1 MPEPSTGGPFLRTPW
16 RGLLFHGDSARVMR
30 LLENEL
36 GDAINLIYADPPFAI
51 GESLRFG
58 TRKQAR
64 ERTHGES
71 AYRDVWQGGIAAY
84 TAMLRE
90 RLTAMRRLLAPSGG
104 LFLHLDWRACHHG
117 RLLLDEIF
125 GPENFRNEI
134 VWHYGGRGAK
144 AGSGQFPR
152 NHDTILFYSK
162 SPATR
167 FATPHVEDRL
177 SPEAARA
184 RGYRRGPDGRW
195 FKTAPRGDYSDES
208 MARLDA
214 EGRIHRTRTGSA
226 RVKYHLPEEDGL
238 VVDRRPLGDVWSDI
252 PDMMHAPAAERTDYP
267 TQKPER
273 LLRRIVEAASPP
285 GGLVADFFCG
295 SGTALAAAEALGRRW
310 VGCDLSAAAV
320 EIAAERLAKAGPIFD
335 VHAID

>member
-16 RGLLFHGDSARVMR
+16 RGLLFHGDNARVMP
-30 LLENEL
+30 LLEPDL
-36 GDAINLIYADPPFAI
+36 ASAVDLIYADPPFAI

-58 TRKQAR
+58 ARKQAR
-64 ERTHGES
+64 ERTHGEP

-125 GPENFRNEI
+125 GAENFRNEI

-144 AGSGQFPR
+144 AGAGQFPR

-162 SPATR
+162 STATR

-184 RGYRRGPDGRW
+184 RGYRRGADGRW
-195 FKTAPRGDYSDES
+195 FKTAPRGDYTDES

-214 EGRIHRTRTGSA
+214 EGRVHRTRTGSA
-226 RVKYHLPEEDGL
+226 RVKYSPTGGGRPR
-238 VVDRRPLGDVWSDI
+238 RRPPPARRRVVRYPRHDARPRRRAHRLSHPEAGAAAAAHRRGRVGPRRPSRRLLLRLGDG
-252 PDMMHAPAAERTDYP
+252 PR
-267 TQKPER
+267 
-273 LLRRIVEAASPP
+273 
-285 GGLVADFFCG
+285 GG
-295 SGTALAAAEALGRRW
+295 
-310 VGCDLSAAAV
+310 
-320 EIAAERLAKAGPIFD
+320 
-335 VHAID
+335 